1 MRRIATTAAAAV
13 AVLAA
18 SLAGTAAVP
27 AVARATPVGIQET
40 VVLGGLNAPRHL
52 VLTRAGLVV
61 TEAGTGGP
69 AGPSNCATGPA
80 TEGAGTSQYC
90 TGPTG
95 DIVTISSPGRTIPV
109 LSKLPSVIEE
119 AIQEVTGPS
128 AIAYGHGREAVTID
142 DFLVNKDGGN
152 SLLPEPFA
160 SAFGTLQLISGGKTR
175 VVDIAA
181 FAAAHPQSASSLG
194 TVPGEV
200 PWDSD
205 PYDVVAYR
213 GGWVVA
219 DAGADDL
226 LYVSATGRVS
236 MLARF
241 PAVAE
246 QVPAGVFGNPAPIT
260 VEAQAVPTSVAVGLD
275 GALYVGLLRG
285 VPSDP
290 GTAYIYRVV
299 PGHQPVIWARRLTSV
314 TAIAFDRQGR
324 LLATEF
330 NTGGLLAPP
339 TVPGALVR
347 ISNNGQTVTTLPV
360 PGLYQPTGLAVSA
373 DGTVY
378 VSNYGDS
385 TTLTSSHPGEIVKIT
400 GLS

>member
-1 MRRIATTAAAAV
+1 MRRKATAAA

-18 SLAGTAAVP
+18 SLAGTAVIP
-27 AVARATPVGIQET
+27 AVAKATPAGGGVT
-40 VVLGGLNAPRHL
+40 VVQGGLNTPRHL

-61 TEAGTGGP
+61 TEAGPVSPVG
-69 AGPSNCATGPA
+69 ASNCATGPA
-80 TEGAGTSQYC
+80 TEGAGTSQFC
-90 TGPTG
+90 SSPTG
-95 DIVTISSPGRTIPV
+95 TVFTISPHGQTSPV
-109 LSKLPSVIEE
+109 LTELPSVTEE

-128 AIAYGHGREAVTID
+128 AIAYGHGQEAVTID

-152 SLLPEPFA
+152 SLLPKPFA
-160 SAFGTLQLISGGKTR
+160 SAFGTLRLISHGKTR
-175 VVDIAA
+175 VVDLAA
-181 FAAAHPQSASSLG
+181 FAAAHPQSAYSLG
-194 TVPGEV
+194 TVPGETAY
-200 PWDSD
+200 DSD
-205 PYDVVAYR
+205 PYDVIAYR

-219 DAGADDL
+219 DAGANDL
-226 LYVSATGRVS
+226 LYVSGTGRVS

-246 QVPAGVFGNPAPIT
+246 QVPAGVFGNPTPIT
-260 VEAQAVPTSVAVGLD
+260 VDAQAVPTSVAIGPD

-290 GTAYIYRVV
+290 GTSDIYRVV
-299 PGHQPVIWARRLTSV
+299 PGHQPEIWARGLTSV

-324 LLATEF
+324 LLVTEF
-330 NTGGLLAPP
+330 NTGGLLSPP

-347 ISNNGQTVTTLPV
+347 ISDNGQTVTTLPA
-360 PGLYQPTGLAVSA
+360 PGLYQPAGVAVST

-385 TTLTSSHPGEIVKIT
+385 TTASSQAGEIVKIT

>member
-1 MRRIATTAAAAV
+1 MNAV
-13 AVLAA
+13 TSQVLASRDYLFAA
-18 SLAGTAAVP
+18 SGQ
-27 AVARATPVGIQET
+27 RADT
-40 VVLGGLNAPRHL
+40 LNAPRHL
-52 VLTRAGLVV
+52 VLTWAGLVV

-69 AGPSNCATGPA
+69 AGTSNCATGPA

-95 DIVTISSPGRTIPV
+95 DIFTISSPGQTVPV
-109 LSKLPSVIEE
+109 LSELPSVIEV
-119 AIQEVTGPS
+119 AIPEVTGPS

-142 DFLVNKDGGN
+142 DFLVNPDGSN
-152 SLLPEPFA
+152 NLVPKPFA
-160 SAFGTLQLISGGKTR
+160 SAFGTLWLISGGKTR

-213 GGWVVA
+213 GGWAVA
-219 DAGADDL
+219 DAGANDL

-246 QVPAGVFGNPAPIT
+246 QVPAGVFGNPTPIT
-260 VEAQAVPTSVAVGLD
+260 VEAQAVPTSVTVGPD

-290 GTAYIYRVV
+290 GTADIYRVV
-299 PGHQPVIWARRLTSV
+299 PGQQPVIWASGLTSV
-314 TAIAFDRQGR
+314 TAIAFDRQGG

-330 NTGGLLAPP
+330 NTGGLLSPP

-385 TTLTSSHPGEIVKIT
+385 TTVTSSHPGEIVKIT

>member
-1 MRRIATTAAAAV
+1 MRRIATAAV
-13 AVLAA
+13 AALAA

-27 AVARATPVGIQET
+27 AVAKATLAGIQET
-40 VVLGGLNAPRHL
+40 VVQGGLNAPRHL

-69 AGPSNCATGPA
+69 VGTSNCATGPA

-95 DIVTISSPGRTIPV
+95 NIFTISSPGQIAPV
-109 LSKLPSVIEE
+109 LSMLPSVIEV
-119 AIQEVTGPS
+119 ALKEVTGPS
-128 AIAYGHGREAVTID
+128 AIAYGHGQEAVTID
-142 DFLVNKDGGN
+142 DFLVNPDGSN
-152 SLLPEPFA
+152 NLLPKPFA
-160 SAFGTLQLISGGKTR
+160 SAFGTLRLISGEKTR

-181 FAAAHPQSASSLG
+181 FAAAHPQPPSSLG

-200 PWDSD
+200 AWDSD

-213 GGWVVA
+213 GGWAVA
-219 DAGADDL
+219 DAGANDL
-226 LYVSATGRVS
+226 LYVSATGRIS
-236 MLARF
+236 ILARF

-246 QVPAGVFGNPAPIT
+246 QVPAGVFGNPTPIT
-260 VEAQAVPTSVAVGLD
+260 VEAQAVPTSIAVGPD
-275 GALYVGLLRG
+275 RALYVGLLRG

-290 GTAYIYRVV
+290 GTADIYRVV
-299 PGHQPVIWARRLTSV
+299 PGQQPVIWASGLTSV

-330 NTGGLLAPP
+330 NTGGLLSPP

-347 ISNNGQTVTTLPV
+347 ISNDGQTVTTLPV

-378 VSNYGDS
+378 VSNFGDS
-385 TTLTSSHPGEIVKIT
+385 TTTSSQPGEIVKIT